1 MKRSLLALAV
11 LSAFAGAASAQS
23 SVTLSGSVDAGL
35 KRVGTVIN
43 NNKAITDWQVGG
55 SQSGYNNFTLSGI
68 EDLGGGSRAFFS
80 LNHRF
85 NIGNGADNGFTN
97 GGGVGTTTSTG
108 NATPIIAEPFWRMA
122 WVGLGTGFGEVR
134 IGRIQMPLQDMNG
147 GFDPFGTGTVGSTH
161 TGGVAATVRANNAVY
176 YKSPSLGGLT
186 VHLAGAAGDGQLNNT
201 EIGSGSSA
209 NPRGFFGQLTRV
221 PSERPIGLNVRY
233 AAGPVNVGAAYDKNA
248 ADMKTVGV
256 YGSFDFGAAKVMA
269 QFEKGDNYTSA
280 GTAST
285 SRSLP
290 NEKIKAFSIGLT
302 APLGPVVLRTGFLK
316 IKSDLTNR
324 DASKFGF
331 GGDYNLSKRTNL
343 YTTVGK
349 WSGNRLASFP
359 APSTVTT
366 PAGLAAYSAAYSEAL
381 KKAQFD
387 FGVTHRF

>member
-35 KRVGTVIN
+35 RRIGNVASG
-43 NNKAITDWQVGG
+43 KAITDWQVGG

-68 EDLGGGSRAFFS
+68 EDLGGGTRAFFS

-108 NATPIIAEPFWRMA
+108 TTTPLIAEPFWRMA

-147 GFDPFGTGTVGSTH
+147 GFDPFATGTVGSTH
-161 TGGVAATVRANNAVY
+161 TGGIAATLRANNAIY

-201 EIGSGSSA
+201 EIGSTSA
-209 NPRGFFGQLTRV
+209 TSTTNPRQYFGRLGKI
-221 PSERPIGLNVRY
+221 PGERPIGLNVRY
-233 AAGPVNVGAAYDKNA
+233 AAGPVNVGVAYDKNA
-248 ADMKTVGV
+248 ADMKTAGV
-256 YGSFDFGAAKVMA
+256 YGSFDFGAAKLMA
-269 QFEKGDNYTSA
+269 QFEKGDNYTA
-280 GTAST
+280 GTST
-285 SRSLP
+285 ALVP
-290 NEKIKAFSIGLT
+290 NEKVKAFSIGLT

-316 IKSDLTNR
+316 IKSDLTKR
-324 DASKFGF
+324 DATKFGI

-349 WSGNRLASFP
+349 WSGDRFLTAQ
-359 APSTVTT
+359 
-366 PAGLAAYSAAYSEAL
+366 SAAYAEAV

-387 FGVTHRF
+387 FGITHRF